1 MDTILS
7 NFTNME
13 VDEDNIDVLSTN
25 FGKTLFVDKD
35 FKRESRTLKAQE
47 IYNKV
52 VLISESVEMYEKSE
66 LYIFFLDT
74 KNIFQ
79 IWYKELFYLG
89 WEKED
94 YSDDNMKKILSIKS
108 NMELFNQIFDAD
120 IYGSITLI
128 SSILYDLFVLNNI
141 FEENF

>member
-1 MDTILS
+1 MDTLLN

-13 VDEDNIDVLSTN
+13 VDSNNIDVLSTN

-35 FKRESRTLKAQE
+35 YQIESRTSKAHE

-66 LYIFFLDT
+66 LYLFFLDT

-89 WEKED
+89 WEKENYTKYD
-94 YSDDNMKKILSIKS
+94 MKKIQNIKS

-128 SSILYDLFVLNNI
+128 SSIIYDLFVLNNI

>member
-1 MDTILS
+1 MDTLLN

-13 VDEDNIDVLSTN
+13 VDSNNIDVLSTN

-35 FKRESRTLKAQE
+35 YQIESRTSKAHE

-52 VLISESVEMYEKSE
+52 VIISESVEMYEKSE

-74 KNIFQ
+74 RNIFK

-94 YSDDNMKKILSIKS
+94 YSKEDMKKILDIKS
-108 NMELFNQIFDAD
+108 NMELFNRIFDAD
-120 IYGSITLI
+120 IYGSITII

>member
-1 MDTILS
+1 MDTLLN

-35 FKRESRTLKAQE
+35 YQRESRTSKAHE

-52 VLISESVEMYEKSE
+52 VIISESVEMYEKSE

-94 YSDDNMKKILSIKS
+94 YNVEDMKKILDIKN

-128 SSILYDLFVLNNI
+128 SSILYNLFVLNNI